1 MSPMSQPP
9 IAVQLW
15 SVRDHLAADFDGT
28 VRTLAE
34 IGFAGVETAFGVE
47 ADLDE
52 EQIIYAA
59 GVFGKN
65 GLQVCSAHVELPLD
79 KGRDAVLRQADSL
92 GTRRIIWHGWPED
105 PRYGS
110 KAGLEELIDI
120 YGRANDVARAEGLEF
135 GIHNHWWELHPVD
148 GALPLELLHAAL
160 DPSVFF
166 ELDVYW
172 ATVAGV
178 DPADLITGLGS
189 RVQLIHVKDGAAED
203 VDAPMVA
210 LGQGS
215 VNLEPTLAAAQNMA
229 WWIVEFD
236 ACDGDIFDALATS
249 RQYLRVLSPEA
260 HA

>member
-1 MSPMSQPP
+1 M
-9 IAVQLW
+9 QLW

-28 VRTLAE
+28 VATLAD

-47 ADLDE
+47 GDLDE
-52 EQIIYAA
+52 EHIVQASGIFSKY
-59 GVFGKN
+59 
-65 GLQVCSAHVELPLD
+65 GLQVCSAHVEIPLGKD
-79 KGRDAVLRQADSL
+79 LDAVLRQADIL
-92 GTRRIIWHGWPED
+92 GTRRIVWHGWPED

-110 KAGLEELIDI
+110 KAGVDELIDM

-135 GIHNHWWELHPVD
+135 GIHNHWWELQPVD
-148 GALPLELLHAAL
+148 GTPSLELLHAAL

-178 DPADLITGLGS
+178 DPVALITRLGS
-189 RVQLIHVKDGAAED
+189 RAQLIHVKDGAAED

-210 LGQGS
+210 LGQGTIR
-215 VNLEPTLAAAQNMA
+215 LEPTLAAAEDAA

-236 ACDGDIFDALATS
+236 ACDGDIFDALSVS
-249 RQYLRVLSPEA
+249 RQYLRALATEA
-260 HA
+260 TS

>member
-1 MSPMSQPP
+1 MSQPP

-15 SVRDHLAADFDGT
+15 SVRDQLAADFDGT
-28 VRTLAE
+28 VATLAD

-47 ADLDE
+47 AETDE
-52 EQIIYAA
+52 EQIIHAA
-59 GVFGKN
+59 GVFTRH
-65 GLQVCSAHVELPLD
+65 GLQVCSAHVEIPLG
-79 KGRDAVLRQADSL
+79 KNLDAVLRQADIL
-92 GTRRIIWHGWPED
+92 GTRRIVWHGWPED
-105 PRYGS
+105 PRYRS
-110 KAGLEELIDI
+110 RAGVDELVDV
-120 YGRANDVARAEGLEF
+120 YGRANDVARAEGLAF

-148 GALPLELLHAAL
+148 GTPSLELLHAAL

-178 DPADLITGLGS
+178 DPAALITRLDS

-210 LGQGS
+210 LGHGS
-215 VNLEPTLAAAQNMA
+215 VSLEPTLAAAEDAA

-236 ACDGDIFDALATS
+236 ACDGDIFDALSAS
-249 RQYLRVLSPEA
+249 RRYLRVLATEA
-260 HA
+260 TS